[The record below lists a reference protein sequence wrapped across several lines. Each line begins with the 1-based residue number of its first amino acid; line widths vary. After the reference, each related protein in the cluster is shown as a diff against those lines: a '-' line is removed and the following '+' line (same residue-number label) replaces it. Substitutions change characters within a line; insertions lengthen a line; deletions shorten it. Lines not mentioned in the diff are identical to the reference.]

1 MVNRRVLRIKAVKNL
16 YAYES
21 CKQANYDLVIDK
33 ISSDFAQDLNSM
45 EPYDAP
51 KMKSLIEES
60 TSHFKAFYNNQPLPK
75 EISAEAKV
83 SGDEAVQLFKS
94 KNLEDLKKIKKDL
107 AKDFEQIKESQA
119 LIWKLIKEFS
129 LQNRRKV
136 MEKVDLSQKFGQQAS
151 ASMPFYNNVV
161 LKKILETPE
170 VESELS
176 REKASWANDEDKVWD
191 WYKNIIRK
199 DPFFETY
206 LINPNPTEEEDYQA
220 IDETIR
226 KLIFKNDTIENYL
239 EEKDINW
246 NENKQIV
253 RSLVLKTLKSY
264 NEPDGVVYPP
274 LSYNWEED
282 LEYYLQLFT
291 ETIKNN
297 DHLEELIEK
306 KVKNWKM
313 DRLASLDRVI
323 LKTALCEMITF
334 ASIPVKV
341 SINEFI
347 EISKT
352 YSTPK
357 SKKFVNGLLDAISEE
372 LINSGEIK
380 KSGRG
385 LIDSK

>member
-21 CKQANYDLVIDK
+21 CKLANHDLVIDK
-33 ISSDFAQDLNSM
+33 IQSDFAQDLNSM

-51 KMKSLIEES
+51 AMKKLTEES
-60 TSHFKAFYNNQPLPK
+60 VSYFKAFFQNNPLPK
-75 EISAEAKV
+75 EISTEAKI
-83 SGDEAVQLFKS
+83 SGDNAIQLFKTRN
-94 KNLEDLKKIKKDL
+94 KEDFSKIKKDL
-107 AKDFEQIKESQA
+107 ARDFDQIREVQA
-119 LIWKLIKEFS
+119 LVWKLIKEFS

-136 MEKVDLSQKFGQQAS
+136 MEKVDMSEKFGQQAS
-151 ASMPFYNNVV
+151 STMPFYNNVA
-161 LKKILETPE
+161 LNKILGTPE
-170 VESELS
+170 VEDALT

-191 WYKNIIRK
+191 WYKSIIRK
-199 DPFFETY
+199 DTFFEAY
-206 LINPNPTEEEDYQA
+206 LKNPNPTEEEDIQA
-220 IDETIR
+220 LDECIR
-226 KLIFKNDTIENYL
+226 RLIFKNDAIETFFD
-239 EEKDINW
+239 EKDLNW

-253 RSLVLKTLKSY
+253 RSLVLKTLKSV
-264 NEPDGVVYPP
+264 NEPEGIVYPP

-282 LEYYLQLFT
+282 LEYYMDLFS

-297 DHLEELIEK
+297 DYYEDLIEK

-313 DRLASLDRVI
+313 ERLASLDRVI
-323 LKTALCEMITF
+323 LKTAICEMITF

-372 LINSGEIK
+372 LINSGEIR